1 MPIFHY
7 VARDAQGAESRGK
20 LEAATRKQALAQLR
34 SRQLTPSRLDEGAAG
49 AAAAAAE
56 SAGSISLG
64 SFGGSGAKK
73 RFGRE
78 HALPFLR
85 ALMGLVTAGIQV
97 ADGVKLLGKRLSD
110 PALRALSAA
119 LWDQLS
125 QGRSLSQAMT
135 AQGAVFDD
143 ATVNLVQAGEATG
156 RLGGVLERL
165 VLDLEERAE
174 IRSRLIGAMAYP
186 AVILGMAV
194 IVILIFLFFL
204 LPRIETL
211 LASLQGNLPLATRL
225 LIGFANF
232 LVGYGWFFA
241 LVGAV
246 GVSIFW
252 AWRRKPEGRLASDG
266 WLLKVTGVGTFVISN
281 DILRLT
287 QAFSLLLENGIT
299 TLPALAMTERTI
311 QNRVFRAAFA
321 EARGKIAEGAGISTA
336 LGGTGFFP
344 PLVIDVISVG
354 ESTGNIVPSLKE
366 VARDYRKRIAN
377 QAGVFVNVISVGA
390 LLVAA
395 GFVALVA
402 FGIISAVFQISA
414 SLKAG

>member
-1 MPIFHY
+1 
-7 VARDAQGAESRGK
+7 
-20 LEAATRKQALAQLR
+20 
-34 SRQLTPSRLDEGAAG
+34 
-49 AAAAAAE
+49 
-56 SAGSISLG
+56 
-64 SFGGSGAKK
+64 
-73 RFGRE
+73 
-78 HALPFLR
+78 
-85 ALMGLVTAGIQV
+85 
-97 ADGVKLLGKRLSD
+97 
-110 PALRALSAA
+110 
-119 LWDQLS
+119 
-125 QGRSLSQAMT
+125 
-135 AQGAVFDD
+135 
-143 ATVNLVQAGEATG
+143 
-156 RLGGVLERL
+156 
-165 VLDLEERAE
+165 
-174 IRSRLIGAMAYP
+174 
-186 AVILGMAV
+186 
-194 IVILIFLFFL
+194 
-204 LPRIETL
+204 
-211 LASLQGNLPLATRL
+211 LQGNLPLATKL

-241 LVGAV
+241 LVGAT
-246 GVSIFW
+246 GASIFW
-252 AWRRKPEGRLASDG
+252 AWRRKPEGRLISDR
-266 WLLKVTGVGTFVISN
+266 WLLKVTGIGSFVVAN

-366 VARDYRKRIAN
+366 VARDFRKRISN
-377 QAGVFVNVISVGA
+377 QVGVFVNVVSIGA
-390 LLVAA
+390 LLAAA